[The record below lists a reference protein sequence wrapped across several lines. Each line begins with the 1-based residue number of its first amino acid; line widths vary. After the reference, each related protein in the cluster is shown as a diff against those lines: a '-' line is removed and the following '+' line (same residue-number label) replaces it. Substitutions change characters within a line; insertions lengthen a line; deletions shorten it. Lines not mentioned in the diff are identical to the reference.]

1 MSTIDIILL
10 IPLAWGAFMG
20 FRKGLVLELA
30 SLVGLILGIYGAIK
44 FSGFT
49 ADKLIQYV
57 DITQEWLGL
66 LSFLVTFI
74 LIILVVFILA
84 RILDKTLKAVALG
97 LVNRLLGLLFGALKF
112 ALIVS
117 TAMYF
122 FQNLNTK
129 FQFTDDNFTEESV
142 LWEPLQKVVTP
153 FRELLEDFEISKV
166 KEKAQ
171 EIKTDLKEKAKDLKL
186 SD

>member
-1 MSTIDIILL
+1 MSTVDIILL

-20 FRKGLVLELA
+20 FKKGLVLELA

-44 FSGFT
+44 FSDFT
-49 ADKLIQYV
+49 AEKLIQHV
-57 DITQEWLGL
+57 EITQEWLGL
-66 LSFLVTFI
+66 LSFLITFI
-74 LIILVVFILA
+74 VIVFAIFILA
-84 RILDKTLKAVALG
+84 RLLDKALKLVALG
-97 LVNRLLGLLFGALKF
+97 LVNRLLGLLFGTLKF

-122 FQNLNTK
+122 FQNMNTK

-153 FRELLEDFEISKV
+153 FRDLLKDFEISKV
-166 KEKAQ
+166 KEKAN
-171 EIKTDLKEKAKDLKL
+171 EIKTDIKEKAKEISLTN
-186 SD
+186 